1 MFPAFMWGTC
11 GSRSHPTFSQFSG
24 CSHRGVAFGGWAIA
38 HLLPGERPLP
48 AAGASRGGRRG
59 AGAAWSCRLIVDR
72 DGVRVKKRC
81 GVSLTIPAEPDRE
94 RAGRVTRQWFEVCS
108 DRLVGEFGEVVRST
122 PQDRLVFVAER
133 PDEIKAQVGTVVDP
147 PDGDQGESREWD
159 VVYSA
164 VAWEELLGRVERLP
178 DLGSWEASTYWAAG
192 PVLSVAMAR
201 RGGSVELVSSIGDAE
216 AADSRRLLA
225 AVREVAEVSAPVAVA
240 FAEQWNPM
248 VTPLEQALSRYA
260 VGVEEAGIV
269 LRNYGWLTILSD
281 EMAERVGGFA
291 RLRDSGAF
299 VEAERLAQGSCW
311 LLATQT
317 WAEYGPEHADRL
329 FELFAPVLPPGK
341 PQLRE
346 FSSIVMGEP
355 PEWHVLPNFVAERD
369 PRG

>member
-1 MFPAFMWGTC
+1 M
-11 GSRSHPTFSQFSG
+11 
-24 CSHRGVAFGGWAIA
+24 
-38 HLLPGERPLP
+38 
-48 AAGASRGGRRG
+48 
-59 AGAAWSCRLIVDR
+59 
-72 DGVRVKKRC
+72 KKRC
-81 GVSLTIPAEPDRE
+81 GVSLTIPVEPDRE
-94 RAGRVTRQWFEVCS
+94 RAGRATRRWFEVCS

-147 PDGDQGESREWD
+147 PDGYQGESWEWD

-164 VAWEELLGRVERLP
+164 VAWEELLGRVESLP
-178 DLGSWEASTYWAAG
+178 DQGSWEASTYWAAG
-192 PVLSVAMAR
+192 PVLSVAMTR
-201 RGGSVELVSSIGDAE
+201 YGGFVELASSIGDAE

-260 VGVEEAGIV
+260 VGVEEAGVV

-281 EMAERVGGFA
+281 EMADRVGGIA

-311 LLATQT
+311 LLATKT
-317 WAEYGPEHADRL
+317 WDEYGPEHADRL

-346 FSSIVMGEP
+346 FKSIVMGEP

-369 PRG
+369 PREWP